1 MKTPRSGPITP
12 PGFFPPPFGTN
23 KPQPAPGAPLTSAQ
37 TQPIAAG
44 ANVYT
49 SMQGDEWDMIAMRV
63 YGIRRGNEHLM
74 YRLLEENYPLRN
86 ISIFPAGVA
95 VVVPSIDVATE
106 IPLVPWK
113 VTTIEPS

>member
-1 MKTPRSGPITP
+1 MRAPRSPSITP
-12 PGFFPPPFGTN
+12 PGIGT
-23 KPQPAPGAPLTSAQ
+23 PAPSPSDPPLTTAQ
-37 TQPIAAG
+37 TQPVAAG

-74 YRLLEENYPLRN
+74 YRLLEENYPLRYL
-86 ISIFPAGVA
+86 SIFPAGVL

-113 VTTIEPS
+113 VTTIEPSQ